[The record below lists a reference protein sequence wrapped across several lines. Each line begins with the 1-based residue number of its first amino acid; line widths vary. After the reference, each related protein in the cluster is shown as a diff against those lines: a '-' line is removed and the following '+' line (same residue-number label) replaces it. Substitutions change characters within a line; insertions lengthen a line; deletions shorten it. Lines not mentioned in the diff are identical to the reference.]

1 MNLWGP
7 LTNYKLFLIV
17 EPNFGSSKLEQYALQ
32 KRHTGIWSATTYFD
46 KIEVLRSLD
55 TTSYLPGP
63 GVNRDQEGGSPR
75 KRPFHCTSVR
85 LTPASSSNV
94 TTLGSQFLL
103 VGSCVR
109 ASPCKSITSTLPSL
123 NFMIKSSSST
133 ITYFRHG
140 QKPHPVITHN
150 YRFKK

>member
-7 LTNYKLFLIV
+7 LTNFKLFLIV

-32 KRHTGIWSATTYFD
+32 KSHTGIWSVTTYFD
-46 KIEVLRSLD
+46 KIEVWQGLD
-55 TTSYLPGP
+55 IKSYLPGP

-109 ASPCKSITSTLPSL
+109 ASPCKLITTNLPFQKLMIRSMWSL
-123 NFMIKSSSST
+123 
-133 ITYFRHG
+133 ITYFEMIRNHN
-140 QKPHPVITHN
+140 HFTTHD
-150 YRFKK
+150 YKSKK

>member
-1 MNLWGP
+1 M
-7 LTNYKLFLIV
+7 
-17 EPNFGSSKLEQYALQ
+17 EPNIESSKLEQYTLQ
-32 KRHTGIWSATTYFD
+32 KSHTGIWSVTAYFD
-46 KIEVLRSLD
+46 KIEVLQSLG

-109 ASPCKSITSTLPSL
+109 ASPCKPIMNTLRSL
-123 NFMIKSSSST
+123 SFMIRSLSST
-133 ITYFRHG
+133 ITDFGNG
-140 QKPHPVITHN
+140 QKPHPFITHD
-150 YRFKK
+150 